1 MPRRYPIPEIL
12 RFGRRWHRTCYC
24 TVVAPSF
31 GSVGRIP
38 TELHAAPAIAGL
50 RYEARSSDDVD
61 QHASHLSRWRQQYD
75 QISRGRFQGR
85 VRELWLEGP
94 RLQVFHEYTG
104 QQTSQQ
110 CEPWAGA
117 IWFGVPDGRSTSD
130 VHFCGRRQAWG
141 QGHAVLR
148 AADAGFALHTPREF
162 GIYGVA
168 VDEAW
173 LQQQL
178 DRLHLATPRAL
189 VQARGVSPAIH
200 VAICESVEAMLRL
213 SAAGDGDQPWGRMAL
228 QAMIDHLLRLLS
240 NGEEDASTMI
250 GFDLGRRRWATV
262 MKARELVSRP
272 LNHAM
277 TVDDLCAQLHVTRRT
292 LQNHFQRVV
301 GESPADFLKAVRLN
315 ACRRRLRE
323 AAAVTLTVQ
332 EVAAQ
337 WGFFHM
343 GHFSADYKAMFG
355 ELPSQTLRQAQ
366 PARSGAGPRR
376 PIGGRWMSA
385 PQGSGFATGISKHA
399 PNARD
404 GAAS

>member
-1 MPRRYPIPEIL
+1 M
-12 RFGRRWHRTCYC
+12 
-24 TVVAPSF
+24 APPF

-38 TELHAAPAIAGL
+38 TELDMAPVVASL
-50 RYEARSSDDVD
+50 RYETRSSDDVD
-61 QHASHLSRWRQQYD
+61 QHANHLSRWRQQYD

-141 QGHAVLR
+141 QGRAVLR
-148 AADAGFALHTPREF
+148 AAADAGFALHTPRDF

-168 VDEAW
+168 VDAAW
-173 LQQQL
+173 LQVQL
-178 DRLHLATPRAL
+178 DRLRLPAPKAL

-200 VAICESVEAMLRL
+200 LAICETIEAVLRL

-240 NGEEDASTMI
+240 DSDEDASTMI
-250 GFDLGRRRWATV
+250 EFDLSRRRWAVV
-262 MKARELVSRP
+262 MMARELVSHP
-272 LNHAM
+272 MNHAM

-315 ACRRRLRE
+315 ACRRRMRE
-323 AAAVTLTVQ
+323 ASVATPTVQ
-332 EVAAQ
+332 EIAAQ

-355 ELPSQTLRQAQ
+355 ELPSQTLHRAQA
-366 PARSGAGPRR
+366 ARSMVRPAGTSRVAGPGR
-376 PIGGRWMSA
+376 PIDGRWVL
-385 PQGSGFATGISKHA
+385 SK
-399 PNARD
+399 P
-404 GAAS
+404 

>member
-1 MPRRYPIPEIL
+1 M
-12 RFGRRWHRTCYC
+12 
-24 TVVAPSF
+24 APSF

-38 TELHAAPAIAGL
+38 TEFHTVPTIAGL
-50 RYEARSSDDVD
+50 RYETRDSDDVD
-61 QHASHLSRWRQQYD
+61 QHAGHLSSWRQQYD
-75 QISRGRFQGR
+75 QISRGRFEGR
-85 VRELWLEGP
+85 VRELWLDGP

-141 QGHAVLR
+141 SGRAVLR
-148 AADAGFALHTPREF
+148 AAADAGFALHTPRDF

-173 LQQQL
+173 LRLQL
-178 DRLHLATPRAL
+178 DRLRLPAPKAL
-189 VQARGVSPAIH
+189 VQARGVSLGVH
-200 VAICESVEAMLRL
+200 LSICETIEAMLRL
-213 SAAGDGDQPWGRMAL
+213 SAAGDGEQSWGRMAL

-240 NGEEDASTMI
+240 DSEEDALTMI
-250 GFDLGRRRWATV
+250 EFDLSRRRWAVV
-262 MKARELVSRP
+262 MTARALVSHP
-272 LNHAM
+272 MNHAM
-277 TVDDLCAQLHVTRRT
+277 TVDDLCAELHVTRRT
-292 LQNHFQRVV
+292 LHNHFQRVV

-323 AAAVTLTVQ
+323 SDARTVSVQ
-332 EVAAQ
+332 EVAAH

-355 ELPSQTLRQAQ
+355 ELPSQTLRTA
-366 PARSGAGPRR
+366 PAPPSSARAAASPPIIGPRP
-376 PIGGRWMSA
+376 PIDGRWVL
-385 PQGSGFATGISKHA
+385 
-399 PNARD
+399 ARV
-404 GAAS
+404 

>member
-1 MPRRYPIPEIL
+1 M
-12 RFGRRWHRTCYC
+12 
-24 TVVAPSF
+24 APPF
-31 GSVGRIP
+31 GSAGRIP

-50 RYEARSSDDVD
+50 RYATHSSDDVD

-130 VHFCGRRQAWG
+130 VHFCGRRQALD
-141 QGHAVLR
+141 QGHVLR
-148 AADAGFALHTPREF
+148 AAADAGFALHTPRDF

-173 LQQQL
+173 LQEQL
-178 DRLHLATPRAL
+178 DRLHLAAPKAL
-189 VQARGVSPAIH
+189 VQARGVSPGVH
-200 VAICESVEAMLRL
+200 LAICETIEAVLRL
-213 SAAGDGDQPWGRMAL
+213 SAAGDADQSWGRMAL
-228 QAMIDHLLRLLS
+228 QAVVDHLLRLLS
-240 NGEEDASTMI
+240 DREEDASTMI
-250 GFDLGRRRWATV
+250 EFDLGRRRWAVV

-277 TVDDLCAQLHVTRRT
+277 TVDDLCAQLHVTPRT

-323 AAAVTLTVQ
+323 GSGTSLTVQ
-332 EVAAQ
+332 GVAAQ

-366 PARSGAGPRR
+366 PARS
-376 PIGGRWMSA
+376 SLV
-385 PQGSGFATGISKHA
+385 
-399 PNARD
+399 AR
-404 GAAS
+404 